1 MIAMSE
7 FFRFVEK
14 KDKFLMIIG
23 IFSAIV
29 AGGLLPL
36 VSVAQGEV
44 TNTFDPSNPKSGLL
58 NRMKS
63 TSLVICLV
71 GLGQWFFAYVYY
83 SFW

>member
-36 VSVAQGEV
+36 VSVA
-44 TNTFDPSNPKSGLL
+44 
-58 NRMKS
+58 
-63 TSLVICLV
+63 
-71 GLGQWFFAYVYY
+71 
-83 SFW
+83 